1 MSPIHHPLVL
11 ASFVFLAG
19 NTSHCNLS
27 GPVNPP
33 EAGFTHSVSTF
44 MCGPA
49 DGPATAILLARD
61 LIDGLQPSNPYV
73 SVVIQRPAS
82 GLAGTT
88 WLVGTNVG
96 DVNAVY
102 VAGSGQHEEAISG
115 TVRIDRVVAQERVE
129 GSVELRF
136 PSRTVTE
143 AFSAPWIEMF
153 ILCG

>member
-1 MSPIHHPLVL
+1 MRNTLML
-11 ASFVFLAG
+11 ASIVFLSG
-19 NTSHCNLS
+19 NTTNCNLS

-33 EAGFTHSVSTF
+33 EAGFAHSVSTF

-61 LIDGLQPSNPYV
+61 PIDGLQPSNPYV

-88 WLVGTNVG
+88 WVVGTNLG
-96 DVNAVY
+96 DVSAVY
-102 VAGSGQHEEAISG
+102 VTGTGQHEEAISG
-115 TVRIDRVVAQERVE
+115 TVRITRVVAQERVE
-129 GSVELRF
+129 GSVDLRF
-136 PSRTVTE
+136 PSRSVTE
-143 AFSAPWIEMF
+143 AFSAPWIESF

>member
-1 MSPIHHPLVL
+1 MRNAVVL
-11 ASFVFLAG
+11 ASFVLLSG
-19 NTSHCNLS
+19 NTTNCNLS

-33 EAGFTHSVSTF
+33 EGGFTHSVSTF

-49 DGPATAILLARD
+49 DGPATAVLLARD
-61 LIDGLQPSNPYV
+61 PIEGLQPSNPYV

-88 WLVGTNVG
+88 WVVGTTLG
-96 DVNAVY
+96 DASGVY
-102 VAGSGQHEEAISG
+102 VTGSGQHAEAISG
-115 TVRIDRVVAQERVE
+115 TVRITRVVAQERVE

-136 PSRTVTE
+136 PSRSVTA
-143 AFSAPWIEMF
+143 AFSAPWIESF

>member
-1 MSPIHHPLVL
+1 MRNTLVL

-19 NTSHCNLS
+19 STLHCNLS

-33 EAGFTHSVSTF
+33 EGAFTHSVSTF
-44 MCGPA
+44 VCGPA
-49 DGPATAILLARD
+49 DGSATAILLARD
-61 LIDGLQPSNPYV
+61 SIEGLQPSNPYV
-73 SVVIQRPAS
+73 NIVIQRPAS

-88 WLVGTNVG
+88 WLLGPNVG
-96 DVNAVY
+96 DVSAIY
-102 VAGSGQHEEAISG
+102 VADSSRLEQAISG
-115 TVRIDRVVAQERVE
+115 TVRIARVVAQQRVE

>member
-1 MSPIHHPLVL
+1 MRNTLVL
-11 ASFVFLAG
+11 ASVVFLAG

-61 LIDGLQPSNPYV
+61 PIEGLQPSNPYI
-73 SVVIQRPAS
+73 SVMIQRPAS

-88 WLVGTNVG
+88 WVVGSNDAG
-96 DVNAVY
+96 AVY
-102 VAGSGQHEEAISG
+102 VAGPDQREEAISG
-115 TVRIDRVVAQERVE
+115 TVRITRVVAQERVE

-136 PSRTVTE
+136 PSRNVTA
-143 AFSAPWIEMF
+143 AFSAPWIESFM
-153 ILCG
+153 LCG

>member
-1 MSPIHHPLVL
+1 MRNTFVL
-11 ASFVFLAG
+11 ASVVFLAG

-61 LIDGLQPSNPYV
+61 PIEGLQPSNPYI
-73 SVVIQRPAS
+73 SVMIQRPAS

-88 WLVGTNVG
+88 WVVGTNDAG
-96 DVNAVY
+96 AVY
-102 VAGSGQHEEAISG
+102 VPAPGQREEATSG
-115 TVRIDRVVAQERVE
+115 TVRIDRGVAQERVE

-136 PSRTVTE
+136 PSRNVTE
-143 AFSAPWIEMF
+143 AFSAPWIESFM
-153 ILCG
+153 LCG